1 MKKNDIISVVTAVG
15 EFVGK
20 FVEQDDVS
28 VTVADPRMIVH
39 NQGGMGFAAGVSMA
53 GVESPEKIDFYK
65 TNVVF
70 VGPTNEGVQKAYRQF
85 TSGLIV

>member
-1 MKKNDIISVVTAVG
+1 MNKHDIISVVTTVG

-28 VTVADPRMIVH
+28 VTVSDPRMIVH
-39 NQGGMGFAAGVSMA
+39 NQSGMGFSAGVSMA
-53 GVESPEKIDFYK
+53 GEESPTKIEFFK

-70 VGPTNEGVQKAYRQF
+70 VGATNEDVQKAYRQF
-85 TSGLIV
+85 TSGIIV